1 MCGSLF
7 LICYNTKRDIL
18 SKCIAKVW
26 QLVLADI
33 TAGTL
38 VAVSIPRPQFG
49 SCMCKHFKI
58 PLKSHLRHQDLLMFL
73 CFVHFSLLS
82 QMLCEHCIY
91 LFMYNW
97 SKIFFLDI
105 KSCQKNCFWSCLSN
119 SNSTFFSVV
128 SVLCKEKVQWYLS
141 WCVLAVNSTNNG
153 LYSVCEMGNG
163 KRASEF
169 YQCCSKSGCAFQFG
183 FNQGWVCRELLL

>member
-26 QLVLADI
+26 LLVLADI

-58 PLKSHLRHQDLLMFL
+58 PLKSHLRNKDLLMFL

-82 QMLCEHCIY
+82 PNALQTLHIS
-91 LFMYNW
+91 LFVQLIEN
-97 SKIFFLDI
+97 IFLDI
-105 KSCQKNCFWSCLSN
+105 KSCQKNCFLSCLSN
-119 SNSTFFSVV
+119 SNSTFFSLV

-141 WCVLAVNSTNNG
+141 
-153 LYSVCEMGNG
+153 
-163 KRASEF
+163 
-169 YQCCSKSGCAFQFG
+169 
-183 FNQGWVCRELLL
+183 